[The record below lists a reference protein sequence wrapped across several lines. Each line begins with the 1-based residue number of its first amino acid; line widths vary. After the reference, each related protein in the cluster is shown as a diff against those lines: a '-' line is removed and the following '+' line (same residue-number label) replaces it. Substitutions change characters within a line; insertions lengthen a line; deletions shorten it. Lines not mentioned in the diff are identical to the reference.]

1 MGTHKDLDVW
11 KLGIQIVKD
20 IYAVTAKF
28 PQGEMYGLT
37 SQLRRAAVS
46 VPANI
51 AEGAARNGKKEFI
64 QFLYVGLGSLSEIET
79 LLIISEDLNFIA
91 SNELRTKI
99 VSLRM
104 KLLNLIKY
112 LKSKSIVK
120 KSK

>member
-11 KLGIQIVKD
+11 KLGMQIVKD
-20 IYAVTAKF
+20 IYAATAKF
-28 PQGEMYGLT
+28 PQEEMYGLT

-64 QFLYVGLGSLSEIET
+64 QFLYVSLGSLSEIET
-79 LLIISEDLNFIA
+79 LLIIVGDLNYLA
-91 SNELRTKI
+91 NDELINQVT
-99 VSLRM
+99 SLRM

-112 LKSKSIVK
+112 FKSKSIVRK
-120 KSK
+120 K

>member
-20 IYAVTAKF
+20 IYTATAKF

-51 AEGAARNGKKEFI
+51 AEGAARNGKKEFV
-64 QFLYVGLGSLSEIET
+64 QFLYIGLGSLSEIET
-79 LLIISEDLNFIA
+79 LLIIAEDLNYIG
-91 SNELRTKI
+91 NNGLRNQVT
-99 VSLRM
+99 SLRM
-104 KLLNLIKY
+104 KMLNLIKY
-112 LKSKSIVK
+112 LKSKSLVRK
-120 KSK
+120 K

>member
-20 IYAVTAKF
+20 IYAETAKF

-46 VPANI
+46 IPANI

-64 QFLYVGLGSLSEIET
+64 QFLYVALGSLSEIET
-79 LLIISEDLNFIA
+79 LLIIAGDLNYLAID
-91 SNELRTKI
+91 ELLNKVT
-99 VSLRM
+99 SLRM

-112 LKSKSIVK
+112 LKSKSIVNK
-120 KSK
+120 K